1 MLTLTHT
8 SPVEITKIEKHGL
21 FNDCL
26 FFSIDE
32 YAMGNVEAV
41 YTLNIEEDK
50 IIDTAELDCDEVVAD
65 IALALDCT
73 EDEAF
78 DMLTSEI
85 EAQDITGDCE
95 DSWYIQAKQGEA
107 AKLMGYEACE
117 SQDEQGAVY
126 IVPMFERE
134 LDLVKK

>member
-1 MLTLTHT
+1 MLLTHT

-21 FNDCL
+21 FADCL
-26 FFSIDE
+26 FFSVDE
-32 YAMGNVEAV
+32 YAMGQVEAV
-41 YTLNIEEDK
+41 YNLEVAESAIIEASQLDS
-50 IIDTAELDCDEVVAD
+50 AEIVAD
-65 IALALDCT
+65 ITMALDCT

-78 DMLTSEI
+78 EMMTGSI

-95 DSWYIQAKQGEA
+95 DGWYIQAKQGEA

-126 IVPMFERE
+126 IVPMFGRE
-134 LDLVKK
+134 KDLILV